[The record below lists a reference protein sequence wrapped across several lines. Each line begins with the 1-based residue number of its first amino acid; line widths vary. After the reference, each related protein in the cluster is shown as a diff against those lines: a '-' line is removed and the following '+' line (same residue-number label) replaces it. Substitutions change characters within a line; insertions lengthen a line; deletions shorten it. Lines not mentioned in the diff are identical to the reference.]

1 MYLCRCN
8 VCCFWLFD
16 YLHYFVIDYII
27 YKGLLLLLERV

>member
-1 MYLCRCN
+1 MYLCRYD

-27 YKGLLLLLERV
+27 IKDYYYF